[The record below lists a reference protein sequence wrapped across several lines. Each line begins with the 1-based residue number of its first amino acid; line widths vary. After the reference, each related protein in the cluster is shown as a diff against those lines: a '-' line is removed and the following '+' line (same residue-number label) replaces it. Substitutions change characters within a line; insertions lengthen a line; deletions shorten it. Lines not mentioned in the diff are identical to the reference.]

1 MRIVV
6 FDLDGT
12 LIDSEAGIV
21 FAMQRTVETLKL
33 PQETVEHWQRLIGV
47 PLREQMPLILP
58 EGRREQAAQVIEV
71 YREVYRE
78 VMLATSLPFEGVPE
92 LLQELHVRGI
102 VLAICSGK
110 RGRAIAEVLAHLG
123 WQGFFKV
130 VVSPDDV
137 TRGKPDP
144 ESLLRVLELTGC
156 PAAEAIM
163 VGDTT
168 FDLEMARGAGV
179 TGCAVTWGT
188 HGRPELARARP
199 DYWAD
204 SVAELGALL
213 SALSSQE
220 PGPMRVSLPASPAP
234 GTI

>member
-21 FAMQRTVETLKL
+21 FAMQRTVEALKL
-33 PQETVEHWQRLIGV
+33 PQETVEHWRRLIGV

-58 EGRREQAAQVIEV
+58 EGRREQAAEVIEV
-71 YREVYRE
+71 YRQVYRE

-92 LLQELHVRGI
+92 LLQALHARGV

-123 WQGFFKV
+123 WQGLFKA

-137 TRGKPDP
+137 IRGKPDP
-144 ESLLRVLELTGC
+144 ESLLRVLEVTGC
-156 PAAEAIM
+156 LAAEAIM

-179 TGCAVTWGT
+179 AGCAVTWGT
-188 HGRPELARARP
+188 HGRPELARSRP

-204 SVAELGALL
+204 SVAVLGVFLM
-213 SALSSQE
+213 SQLNVVL
-220 PGPMRVSLPASPAP
+220 GPVGVYLPASP
-234 GTI
+234 